1 MKKKNQYWYLSVLSI
16 VVFLGIWWLVTDGLH
31 VFSETM
37 LPSPF
42 RVVKAFIE
50 KFYNPKPEGATML
63 VHIASSL
70 KTVLSGYL
78 LGVVI
83 GIPLGICMA
92 WFKPVDRFLRPLFDL
107 IKPIPGIAWIPVM
120 ITLFGIGLLGKAMIV
135 FMTAFIACMVNAYS
149 GIKQTRDVHLW
160 VAQTFGASNL
170 QQLFTVAIPTALPMI
185 MTGLRVALGAAWSA
199 VIAAE
204 LLASS
209 SGIGFMIQQCR
220 GLARPDIIIAGM
232 IAYSAACVVGITLGL
247 LMGWY
252 PKVKAIFMPLFNIIR
267 PIPPIAWT
275 SLAILWFG
283 LGEMPKWFIIF
294 IAAFCNVVINAFD
307 GARSVDTTLVGCAK
321 MLGARDNQIFT
332 KIVLPASVPY
342 IFAGMQIA
350 LSNSWAAV
358 VAAEMI
364 RASEGLG
371 WVIVTGMSVNNMKQI
386 FAGIVIIGIIG
397 LLLSIIM
404 RTLEGRLLRWNRSGI

>member
-1 MKKKNQYWYLSVLSI
+1 
-16 VVFLGIWWLVTDGLH
+16 
-31 VFSETM
+31 M

-185 MTGLRVALGAAWSA
+185 MTGLRVALGAAWS
-199 VIAAE
+199 
-204 LLASS
+204 
-209 SGIGFMIQQCR
+209 IGFMIQQCR

-232 IAYSAACVVGITLGL
+232 IAIGLIGTLLTWLLGL
-247 LMGWY
+247 LE
-252 PKVKAIFMPLFNIIR
+252 K
-267 PIPPIAWT
+267 
-275 SLAILWFG
+275 
-283 LGEMPKWFIIF
+283 
-294 IAAFCNVVINAFD
+294 
-307 GARSVDTTLVGCAK
+307 LVLKG
-321 MLGARDNQIFT
+321 G
-332 KIVLPASVPY
+332 
-342 IFAGMQIA
+342 
-350 LSNSWAAV
+350 NSK
-358 VAAEMI
+358 
-364 RASEGLG
+364 R
-371 WVIVTGMSVNNMKQI
+371 
-386 FAGIVIIGIIG
+386 
-397 LLLSIIM
+397 
-404 RTLEGRLLRWNRSGI
+404 